1 MRLHFCPRGDIVMSS
16 WSGGENER
24 EARGMEWLKRNG
36 KAVIGALVIL
46 ILLEAVVSWYLIG
59 QFRENYLSGEEALA
73 VALADAGLSRDDVD
87 APDIALKTK
96 KGEAWYEIAFGA
108 DGARTLYRV
117 NAETGEIVSKQVE
130 RDAGQ

>member
-1 MRLHFCPRGDIVMSS
+1 
-16 WSGGENER
+16 
-24 EARGMEWLKRNG
+24 MEWLKRNG

-46 ILLEAVVSWYLIG
+46 ILLEAVVAWYLIG

-130 RDAGQ
+130 RDAGK